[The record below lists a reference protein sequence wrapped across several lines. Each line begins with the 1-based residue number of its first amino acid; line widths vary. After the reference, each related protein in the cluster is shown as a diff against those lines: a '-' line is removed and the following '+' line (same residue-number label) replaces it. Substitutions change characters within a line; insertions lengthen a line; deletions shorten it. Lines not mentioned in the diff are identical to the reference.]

1 MAETTLAAAVADLR
15 KLGRGGL
22 KRAADAELKQALS
35 EAAVSARRL
44 VPVRTGALR
53 SSIRPSKRR
62 GGGALTAGGGGVDY
76 AQRVEARAPYL
87 RPAVNKAAAVLE
99 KRLAERVAKVLD
111 GEGRI

>member
-53 SSIRPSKRR
+53 SSISVSKRR
-62 GGGALTAGGGGVDY
+62 GRGTLQAGNSKVDY
-76 AQRVEARAPYL
+76 AAKVERRDPYL
-87 RPAVNKAAAVLE
+87 APAIRQASDDME
-99 KRLAERVAKVLD
+99 KRLADRVEDLLD
-111 GEGRI
+111 G